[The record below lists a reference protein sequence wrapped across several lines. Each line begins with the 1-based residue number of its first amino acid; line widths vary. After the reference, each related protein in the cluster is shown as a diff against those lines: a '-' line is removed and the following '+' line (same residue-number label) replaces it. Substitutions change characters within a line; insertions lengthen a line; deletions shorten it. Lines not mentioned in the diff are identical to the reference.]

1 MTNDEEKQQELSE
14 IHTTVLKSKP
24 GRTQHSKLPSM
35 CASVVVQHISVDLRS
50 GASDGVRSEFL
61 KRAVLSD
68 PFTVHGRTLVCRSNK
83 SERRATRAMD
93 HSVRRMARCAE
104 ATARLTTRMIYCRV
118 DYMCAPQVDVCFLTV
133 YILSHTVRAAR
144 G

>member
-14 IHTTVLKSKP
+14 THTTVLKSKP

-50 GASDGVRSEFL
+50 GASDGVGSEFL

-68 PFTVHGRTLVCRSNK
+68 PFTVHDARWHVVQTRVSGGRR
-83 SERRATRAMD
+83 ERWT
-93 HSVRRMARCAE
+93 
-104 ATARLTTRMIYCRV
+104 I
-118 DYMCAPQVDVCFLTV
+118 P
-133 YILSHTVRAAR
+133 
-144 G
+144 